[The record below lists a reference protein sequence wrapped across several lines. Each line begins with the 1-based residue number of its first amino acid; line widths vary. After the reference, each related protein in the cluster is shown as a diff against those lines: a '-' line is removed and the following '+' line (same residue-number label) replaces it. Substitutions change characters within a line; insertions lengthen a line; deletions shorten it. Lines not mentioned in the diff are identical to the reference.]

1 MRADPALAA
10 LHGAELTFEP
20 QPPEYYTPE
29 RGWHADALRQ
39 RLPSEPPGDPV
50 PGGAW
55 EIARRLVE
63 DYRMADPAIVRAV
76 WDPSVPLLGRD
87 MLLELRLYRV
97 LSVHAGVRVTRV
109 WDEERI
115 LAGRAAR
122 VFGFEYATLP
132 GHVELGRMDYE
143 VYKWR
148 DDGTV
153 EFRLHAHSRA
163 SQDGAPWVRLGFRLF
178 GRREQVRFYVR
189 CCDRIARLT
198 ALELGLS
205 GGAPP
210 PAVRL
215 RAADAADSA
224 EVSERLVPRRT
235 RHGR

>member
-1 MRADPALAA
+1 MQTDRALAA
-10 LHGAELTFEP
+10 LRGAELSFEP
-20 QPPEYYTPE
+20 RPLEYYTPE
-29 RGWHADALRQ
+29 RGWHADALSQ
-39 RLPSEPPGDPV
+39 RLPGEPPGDPV

-55 EIARRLVE
+55 EVARRLVA
-63 DYRMADPAIVRAV
+63 DYRIADPAIVRAV
-76 WDPSVPLLGRD
+76 WDPTVPLLGRD

-109 WDEERI
+109 WDEERV

-198 ALELGLS
+198 TLELGLS
-205 GGAPP
+205 GDSPP

-215 RAADAADSA
+215 RAADAPDSA
-224 EVSERLVPRRT
+224 EVGERLVPRRT
-235 RHGR
+235 RRGR

>member
-1 MRADPALAA
+1 MQTDRALAA
-10 LHGAELTFEP
+10 LRDAELNFEP
-20 QPPEYYTPE
+20 RPLEYYTPE
-29 RGWHADALRQ
+29 RGWHADALSQ
-39 RLPSEPPGDPV
+39 RLPGEPPGDPV

-55 EIARRLVE
+55 EVARRLVE
-63 DYRMADPAIVRAV
+63 DYRIADPAIVRAV
-76 WDPSVPLLGRD
+76 WDPTVPLLGRD

-109 WDEERI
+109 WDEERV

-205 GGAPP
+205 GDPPP

-224 EVSERLVPRRT
+224 EVGERLVPRRT
-235 RHGR
+235 RRGR